1 MSRSKKSKLE
11 GFCLFTG
18 EKMWYTIYNKWNGG
32 GAMSVDRLQEKIRK
46 EKNAL
51 IVSLPADPGALPP
64 EFREGEGPLARTDA
78 YCRELMETLKGTVPG
93 VRLSLSAFSLMGPEG
108 LTALTGLLKAAAG
121 FGYYTLL
128 DAPLLLSQEDAG
140 LCAEAFWGGESRYPC
155 DGTVVSA
162 YPGSDVLRPF
172 LPGCKTG
179 KKDLF
184 ALVRGANRSAAALQ
198 DLLTGSRVV
207 HTAAADLVSRLGDDV
222 IGRSG
227 YSRVGLA
234 ASAGS
239 GDSLR
244 SLRQKYPRQFLL
256 VDGLDYPW
264 GNGKNVSYAFDR
276 LGHGAAVSIGVSVT
290 AAWRQAE
297 EGADPFEA
305 AAAAAQRINKNLL
318 RYITIL

>member
-1 MSRSKKSKLE
+1 
-11 GFCLFTG
+11 
-18 EKMWYTIYNKWNGG
+18 
-32 GAMSVDRLQEKIRK
+32 MSVDRLQEKIRK
-46 EKNAL
+46 AKNAL
-51 IVSLPADPGALPP
+51 IVNLPADPGVLPP
-64 EFREGEGPLARTDA
+64 EFREGDGPLTRTDG
-78 YCRELMETLKGTVPG
+78 YCRELMESLKGTVPG

-121 FGYYTLL
+121 HGFYVLL
-128 DAPLLLSQEDAG
+128 DAPLLLSEEDAIR
-140 LCAEAFWGGESRYPC
+140 CADVFWSKDSRYPC
-155 DGTVVSA
+155 DGAVVSA

-172 LPGCKTG
+172 LTGCKTW

-222 IGRSG
+222 MGRSG
-227 YSRVGLA
+227 YSRVGLL

-244 SLRQKYPRQFLL
+244 SLRQKYPKQFLL

-264 GNGKNVSYAFDR
+264 GNGKNASYAFDR
-276 LGHGAAVSIGVSVT
+276 LGHGAAVSVGTSVT

-297 EGADPFEA
+297 EGTGPFDA
-305 AAAAAQRINKNLL
+305 AVAAAQRINKNML

>member
-1 MSRSKKSKLE
+1 
-11 GFCLFTG
+11 
-18 EKMWYTIYNKWNGG
+18 
-32 GAMSVDRLQEKIRK
+32 MSVDRLQEKIRK

-51 IVSLPADPGALPP
+51 IVNLPADPGVLPP
-64 EFREGEGPLARTDA
+64 EFREGDGPLARMDG
-78 YCRELMETLKGTVPG
+78 YCRELMEALKGTVPG

-121 FGYYTLL
+121 HGFYVLL
-128 DAPLLLSQEDAG
+128 DAPLLLSGEDASR
-140 LCAEAFWGGESRYPC
+140 CADAFWSKDSRYPC
-155 DGTVVSA
+155 DGAVVSA
-162 YPGSDVLRPF
+162 CPGSDVLRPF
-172 LPGCKTG
+172 LTGCKTG

-184 ALVRGANRSAAALQ
+184 ALVRSANRSAADLQ

-222 IGRSG
+222 IGRCG

-244 SLRQKYPRQFLL
+244 SLRQKYPKQFLL
-256 VDGLDYPW
+256 ADGLDYPW
-264 GNGKNVSYAFDR
+264 GNGKNASNAFDR
-276 LGHGAAVSIGVSVT
+276 LGHGAAVSVGTSVT
-290 AAWRQAE
+290 AAWRQAA
-297 EGADPFEA
+297 EGTDPFDD